1 MASRTKKTS
10 SKKHTDISK
19 TLLPYKLKSEIISIT
34 ATGISIII
42 AASVYTGFGW
52 DFAGDVLKGIFGIGA
67 YILPICIA
75 VFSLCFAAGDKYKIG
90 MFKTLMCIMIFIDII
105 SFIHL
110 VGDGN
115 DVMYAGIWQYTV
127 DLYKNGSAANGGVV
141 GGYIGGI
148 IYYVLKWGA
157 FAVIFSTASVGIVL
171 LTGRSIYDFIGYI
184 YSSLMDTVNKF
195 KDDAPE
201 YEEYYDY
208 EDDYSEYD
216 EPEEK
221 EESERDMPKIDKETK
236 EIKETED
243 KSGKERNKKKVK
255 KLKMRKSEIL
265 YKRYKD
271 RLIIHNGKVVM
282 IDIKKDEA
290 KSKVKLSL
298 ITDEIREIRRK
309 RKPEVFKNIEF
320 NDNVVAFLKPDKN
333 THKEDNK
340 EETEKIKEIQTEK
353 DEINIKS
360 NSDLKNANVN
370 DDIKETFDENEPEI
384 IQAEEQELLTE
395 AAVSKVSEY
404 IFPKLD
410 FLSKNPDAKKQGSK
424 QEILENSRIL
434 IKTLKSFNVEAK
446 VTEISKGP
454 TVTRYEISPGEG
466 IKISKIL
473 GLADNLALSLAA
485 QSIRI
490 EAPIPGKAAVGIE
503 IPNKEIMSVYLSEV
517 ICESKF
523 QSFSSKTAF
532 GLGKDIAG
540 NVIVK
545 DIAKMPHLLIAGA
558 TGSGKS
564 VCINTLI
571 MSILYKSAPE
581 DVRLIMVDPKV
592 VELSVYNGI
601 PHLLVPVVTEP
612 DKAAGALNWAVSE
625 MMDRYDKFAEMG
637 TRNLEGYNRKIE
649 KSGGKK
655 IPQIIIIIDEL
666 ADLMMVAAKEVESS
680 ICRLAQLAR
689 AAGIHLI
696 IATQRPSVD
705 VITGLI
711 KANIPSRI
719 AFAVSSATDSRTIL
733 DSGGA
738 EKLLG
743 KGDMLLKA
751 VDMNKALR
759 IQGAFVSDR
768 EVERIVDFIKEKN
781 KCDYDDEVI
790 SKIESSCMEND
801 SISADK
807 TPISDDE
814 LINEAIEF
822 VVNKGSASISMLQRR
837 FKIGYNRAAR
847 IMDELEE
854 RGIVGA
860 DTKTSKQ
867 RQVLMDKYQWQEY
880 SDRHSDYI

>member
-1 MASRTKKTS
+1 MVSRTKKAG
-10 SKKHTDISK
+10 SKKHAGISK

-34 ATGISIII
+34 ATGIRIII

-52 DFAGDVLKGIFGIGA
+52 DFAGDLLKGIFGIGA

-105 SFIHL
+105 SFMHL

-115 DVMYAGIWQYTV
+115 DVMYADIWQYTV
-127 DLYKNGSAANGGVV
+127 DLYKNGSAVNGGVV

-157 FAVIFSTASVGIVL
+157 FAVIFSTVSVGIVL

-184 YSSLMDTVNKF
+184 YSSIIDTVNKF
-195 KDDAPE
+195 KDDTLE
-201 YEEYYDY
+201 YEEYYEY
-208 EDDYSEYD
+208 EDDYLEY
-216 EPEEK
+216 EPREK
-221 EESERDMPKIDKETK
+221 NETKTDMPKGDKETK

-243 KSGKERNKKKVK
+243 KNIKERDGKEKNKKKVK

-271 RLIIHNGKVVM
+271 RLIMHNGKVVM
-282 IDIKKDEA
+282 IDIKKDDT

-320 NDNVVAFLKPDKN
+320 NDNVVAFLKPDKTN
-333 THKEDNK
+333 EENNK
-340 EETEKIKEIQTEK
+340 EKETENIENTQTEK
-353 DEINIKS
+353 DEINTKS
-360 NSDLKNANVN
+360 DSDLKSENVE
-370 DDIKETFDENEPEI
+370 DDIKEENEPEI
-384 IQAEEQELLTE
+384 IQAEKQELLTE
-395 AAVSKVSEY
+395 AAVSEVSEY
-404 IFPKLD
+404 VFPKLE
-410 FLSKNPDAKKQGSK
+410 FLAKNPDAKTHGSK

-454 TVTRYEISPGEG
+454 TVTRYEIAPGEG

-625 MMDRYDKFAEMG
+625 MMDRYDKFAKMG
-637 TRNLEGYNRKIE
+637 TRNLEGYNRKIQ
-649 KSGGKK
+649 KSGEKK

-719 AFAVSSATDSRTIL
+719 AFAVSSVTDSRTIL

-743 KGDMLLKA
+743 KGDMLLKS

-781 KCDYDDEVI
+781 KCDYDNDVI
-790 SKIESSCMEND
+790 NKIESSSMEDD

-807 TPISDDE
+807 TISDDE
-814 LINEAIEF
+814 LINEAIKF

-847 IMDELEE
+847 IMDELED